1 MNVSTQFDFNNTENK
16 VHKTY
21 DELLLP
27 RMFIP
32 LAETILEEADIKQDE
47 HILDLACGPGTVARL
62 AANKVGLGGRVLAL
76 DISSAMLEVAKDK
89 PVTANS
95 AHIKYEESPASSLN
109 VPDNSFDKTICQQGL
124 QFFPDR
130 KESLKEMVRV
140 TKPGGKINIAV
151 WGPIDSCTI
160 FHKLYLAM
168 AESIPGEIAELL
180 KAPFSLHDAQEI
192 KELMHSV
199 GLKNYHIKNVTLPL
213 VFENGIE
220 QAIQVLEATPFYPQ
234 IKELNKAV
242 QKELS
247 IKLHEKLEPL
257 LLGEKVQGQMIS
269 RLVSIEVNC

>member
-1 MNVSTQFDFNNTENK
+1 MNVSTQFDFNNTEHM

-27 RMFIP
+27 RIFIP
-32 LAETILEEADIKQDE
+32 LAETILKEADIKQDE
-47 HILDLACGPGTVARL
+47 HVLDLACGPGTVARL

-76 DISSAMLEVAKDK
+76 DISSAMLKVAKEK
-89 PVTANS
+89 PVAANS
-95 AHIKYEESPASSLN
+95 AHIEYGESSASFLD

-168 AESIPGEIAELL
+168 AESIPEEIAELL
-180 KAPFSLHDAQEI
+180 NAPFSLHDLQEI

-199 GLKNYHIKNVTLPL
+199 GLESFHIINITLPL

-220 QAIQVLEATPFYPQ
+220 QAIQVLEATPFYPR

-242 QKELS
+242 QEELS
-247 IKLHEKLEPL
+247 LKLHKKLEPL
-257 LLGEKVQGQMIS
+257 LQGDKVQGQMIS
-269 RLVSIEVNC
+269 RFVSIEVNS